1 MYNLWCF
8 VALNGSKISFVAIY
22 AVLSRIF
29 CRDLRAF
36 VWRKIVSKIV
46 CVEKKRQIS
55 GVPLTCMYECCHD
68 LDGKKCIKTMYKQI
82 QQSSYIRVYLRPQTS
97 LFDRSL
103 LNLNV

>member
-22 AVLSRIF
+22 AVMSKYF
-29 CRDLRAF
+29 CRNLRAF

>member
-8 VALNGSKISFVAIY
+8 VALNGSEISFVAIY
-22 AVLSRIF
+22 TALSRIF

-55 GVPLTCMYECCHD
+55 GMNTTNLPPPPHHHHHHRHHHHRPNHDQDYYERMNIVLAGGGGHW
-68 LDGKKCIKTMYKQI
+68 
-82 QQSSYIRVYLRPQTS
+82 R
-97 LFDRSL
+97 
-103 LNLNV
+103 